1 MPTPKLGQKASIKR
15 SFSEQDVND
24 FARISGDFNPIH
36 VDPEFAKTTIFGQR
50 IVHGV
55 LVSSLFSSLLAEE
68 VPGKGSIYLG
78 QTYKFQ
84 KPVFL
89 DQTVTA
95 TVEVINIREDK
106 PIVTLNTVC
115 TNDKGETV
123 ISGEAVLM
131 FNPEIEN

>member
-1 MPTPKLGQKASIKR
+1 MPTPKLGQQATISR
-15 SFSEQDVND
+15 SFTEQDVKD
-24 FARISGDFNPIH
+24 FARLSGDFNPIH

-55 LVSSLFSSLLAEE
+55 LVSSLFSNLLAEK

-78 QTYKFQ
+78 QTYKFK

-95 TVEVINIREDK
+95 LVEVISVREDK
-106 PIVTLNTVC
+106 PIVTLNTTC
-115 TNDKGETV
+115 TNDKGEIV
-123 ISGEAVLM
+123 ISGEAVM
-131 FNPEIEN
+131 MYNPEVGN

>member
-1 MPTPKLGQKASIKR
+1 MPTPRLGQQADIKR

-24 FARISGDFNPIH
+24 FARLSGDFNPIH

-55 LVSSLFSSLLAEE
+55 LVSSLFSNLLAEK

-78 QTYKFQ
+78 QNFKFK
-84 KPVFL
+84 KPVFF
-89 DQTVTA
+89 DQVITA
-95 TVEVINIREDK
+95 KVEVINVREDK
-106 PIVTLNTVC
+106 PIVTLLTIC
-115 TNDKGETV
+115 TNEQGEEL

-131 FNPEIEN
+131 FNPDID

>member
-1 MPTPKLGQKASIKR
+1 MPTPKLGQQASIKR

-24 FARISGDFNPIH
+24 FARLSGDFNPIH

-55 LVSSLFSSLLAEE
+55 LVSSLFSNLLAEK

-89 DQTVTA
+89 NQEVTSS
-95 TVEVINIREDK
+95 VEVINVREDK
-106 PIVTLNTVC
+106 PIVTLKTIC
-115 TNDKGETV
+115 TNSEGETV

-131 FNPEIEN
+131 FNPD